1 MYEQEQRTGN
11 GAAARKPWLA
21 RALGEGTFQL
31 VYECLEASVKV
42 RTGLAEHDVCI
53 AFFSFVLKGYGPGK
67 AASLLNEMK
76 NATVRRFI

>member
-1 MYEQEQRTGN
+1 MYEQEQRAGN

-42 RTGLAEHDVCI
+42 RIPLAEHDACV
-53 AFFSFVLKGYGPGK
+53 AFLSYILMVFRTDITRPCCYPSN
-67 AASLLNEMK
+67 AA
-76 NATVRRFI
+76 